1 MATDVVDVQDQ
12 ATKQD
17 QSVAT
22 PEKPRRMPRYVVIV
36 EDDELH
42 TFPYVI
48 EVLRS
53 VCGHTRQRAYQL
65 TNQVHFRGQA
75 HVWVG
80 ALEHAELKRE
90 LIQGYGPDIYARDPV
105 SFPLRTRLER
115 LDDE

>member
-12 ATKQD
+12 AAEQD
-17 QSVAT
+17 RSVAT

-36 EDDELH
+36 ENDELH

-80 ALEHAELKRE
+80 ALEYAELKRD

-115 LDDE
+115 LDEE